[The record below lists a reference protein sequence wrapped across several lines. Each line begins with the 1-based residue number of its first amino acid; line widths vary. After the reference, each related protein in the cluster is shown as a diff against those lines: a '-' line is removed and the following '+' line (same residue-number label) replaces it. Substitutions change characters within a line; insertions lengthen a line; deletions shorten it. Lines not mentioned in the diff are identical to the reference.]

1 LSSNARCIA
10 MLHFVS
16 FFSLNAFW

>member
-16 FFSLNAFW
+16 FFSLNAF